1 MQKQPPELFSTKGY
15 SQKFRKIHSKAP
27 VPEFF
32 FNKIADLRP
41 ATLLKK
47 RHWHRCF
54 PVNYAK
60 FLRTPFLLN
69 ISGQLFL
76 K

>member
-1 MQKQPPELFSTKGY
+1 MQNQPPEVFNTKGY
-15 SQKFRKIHSKAP
+15 FQKFRKINSKTP

-32 FNKIADLRP
+32 LNKTADLRP

-47 RHWHRCF
+47 RHWHRWF

-60 FLRTPFLLN
+60 FLRTLFLLN